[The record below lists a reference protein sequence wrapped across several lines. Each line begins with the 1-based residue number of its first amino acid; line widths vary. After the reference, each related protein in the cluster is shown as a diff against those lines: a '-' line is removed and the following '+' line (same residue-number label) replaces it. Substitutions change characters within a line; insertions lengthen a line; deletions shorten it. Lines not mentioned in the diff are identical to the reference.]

1 MAHRKSE
8 MFSNLTKKT
17 NMLVIIITISWKGY
31 KVMSANALKKEDY
44 CYTNNNEW
52 CSKTTHLLRQRDVAN
67 PALQRLKN
75 SINGKTGLVITSYD
89 RMHHR
94 HNRS

>member
-1 MAHRKSE
+1 
-8 MFSNLTKKT
+8 
-17 NMLVIIITISWKGY
+17 MLSIIITILWKGY
-31 KVMSANALKKEDY
+31 KLMNTNALKRKDY
-44 CYTNNNEW
+44 YDTNNIEW